1 VTATHVI
8 STAGHVDH
16 GKSTLVKALT
26 GTDPDR
32 FTEEKERGLTIDLGF
47 AAAELP
53 SGRTIA
59 IVDVPG
65 HIRFLKNMLAGVG
78 AVDATLFVVAAPE
91 GWKPQSEEH
100 LRILELLDTTA
111 GVIALTQIDLV
122 DDDLAELATLDVEE
136 HVVGTFLEG
145 APIIPVDSISG
156 RGIDDLRA
164 ALDTLVDNTPQ
175 AADLGRPRL
184 WIDRSFAPKGTGTV
198 VTGTLTGGTVS
209 VDDALMIQP
218 LGTEVRVRAIQSL
231 HHDVASITPGNR
243 VALNLNGVAH
253 HDVERGHVL
262 VDRGQWHLTRTFD
275 ASLRVLDSLDHA
287 VSRRGAHVVYLGS
300 GEHPAA
306 LRVLGPDAINPG
318 EQGFVRLRLPDVVP
332 LLPGDRFVLR
342 ESGRGETIGGG
353 EVLDVDPIVRASK
366 AQPDRSVDRVVAERG
381 WVDAAELQL
390 LTGEIREPTVG
401 RWVVEPAA
409 LEAGTTELATLIA
422 ESGAI
427 GLDLASIDERQRA
440 IVATLDDVSIDG
452 GRAKPQGAAAL
463 GADHPFIAALD
474 AAPFAPPTP
483 ADVEVDRSEVRE
495 LVRQGLVVEQDG
507 LFFSASAVEQAA
519 LTIARMLATKPEGV
533 TVAEVREA
541 FDTSRKYAMPL
552 LARLD
557 GTGVTRRRNDVRIA
571 GPRLPAI

>member
-1 VTATHVI
+1 MTATHVI

-47 AAAELP
+47 AAAALP

-100 LRILELLDTTA
+100 LRILELLDTSA
-111 GVIALTQIDLV
+111 GVVALTQIDLV
-122 DDDLAELATLDVEE
+122 DDDLAELATLDIEE

-164 ALDTLVDNTPQ
+164 ALDALVDSTPQ

-209 VDDALMIQP
+209 VDDALTIQP

-231 HHDVASITPGNR
+231 HQDVETIAPGNR
-243 VALNLNGVAH
+243 VALNLGGIAH

-262 VDRGQWHLTRTFD
+262 VDRSQWHLTRTFD
-275 ASLRVLDSLDHA
+275 ASLRVLDGLDHA
-287 VSRRGAHVVYLGS
+287 ISRRGAHVVYLGS

-306 LRVLGPDAINPG
+306 LRVLGPEAINPG
-318 EQGFVRLRLPDVVP
+318 EEGFVRLRLPAVVP

-353 EVLDVDPIVRASK
+353 EVLDIDPIVRASR
-366 AQPDRSVDRVVAERG
+366 ARPDRSVDRVVAERG
-381 WVDAAELQL
+381 WIDATELRL
-390 LTGEIREPTVG
+390 LTGETREPMVG
-401 RWVVEPAA
+401 RWVVEPDVLASETADLAERVAA
-409 LEAGTTELATLIA
+409 
-422 ESGAI
+422 SGAV
-427 GLDLASIDERQRA
+427 GLDLASLDERQRA
-440 IVATLDDVSIDG
+440 VVAMLDDVAIDA

-463 GADHPFIAALD
+463 GADHPFVAALD
-474 AAPFAPPTP
+474 AAPFAPPKP
-483 ADVEVDRSEVRE
+483 ADLDIDRSEVRE
-495 LVRQGLVVEQDG
+495 LVRQGLVIEQEG

-519 LTIARMLATKPEGV
+519 LTIAEMLAAKPDGV

-541 FDTSRKYAMPL
+541 FGTSRKFAMPL

-557 GTGVTRRRNDVRIA
+557 ETGVTRRRDDVRIA
-571 GPRLPAI
+571 GPRLPEL